1 MQLKNAI
8 IFLVG
13 YSAFAVMLNASGIF
27 MHDSTNINLQHQNI
41 STLNSSYVTDLTD
54 VPSSA
59 SAAETAGGVA
69 AGFIGAAAGF
79 AFSMFTSLF
88 SWVFT
93 IVGVQPML
101 IAMGIPL
108 QMAIMLESMLMLT
121 AVIALIFIVANRS
134 DKGVS

>member
-13 YSAFAVMLNASGIF
+13 FSAFSVMLNATGIL
-27 MHDSTNINLQHQNI
+27 SYQLPHQNI
-41 STLNSSYVTDLTD
+41 STLDSAYVTELTD
-54 VPSSA
+54 VPATSSSQDIVGGA
-59 SAAETAGGVA
+59 VSGIVGVA
-69 AGFIGAAAGF
+69 TGF

-93 IVGVQPML
+93 VIGVQPML
-101 IAMGIPL
+101 IAYGVPL
-108 QMAIMLESMLMLT
+108 PMAIMLESMLTLIT
-121 AVIALIFIVANRS
+121 IFSLIFVLANRS

>member
-13 YSAFAVMLNASGIF
+13 FSAFAVMMNSSGLYAV
-27 MHDSTNINLQHQNI
+27 NLQHQNI
-41 STLNSSYVTDLTD
+41 STLNTSYVTDLTD
-54 VPSSA
+54 VPSSS

-93 IVGVQPML
+93 VIGVQPML
-101 IAMGIPL
+101 IAYGIPL
-108 QMAIMLESMLMLT
+108 PMAIMLESMLMLT

>member
-13 YSAFAVMLNASGIF
+13 FSAFAVMLNSSGLYAV
-27 MHDSTNINLQHQNI
+27 NLQHQNI

-54 VPSSA
+54 VPAASS
-59 SAAETAGGVA
+59 SQDVIGGA
-69 AGFIGAAAGF
+69 MAGFVGAAAGF
-79 AFSMFTSLF
+79 AFNMFTSLF

-93 IVGVQPML
+93 VIGVQPML
-101 IAMGIPL
+101 IAYGIPL
-108 QMAIMLESMLMLT
+108 PMAVMLESMLT
-121 AVIALIFIVANRS
+121 LISIFSLILLVANRS